1 MIKINSLETRGPSKW
16 ALRRKKA
23 AHVFQK
29 AYREK
34 TSTIIAP
41 AVTRSGS
48 TLDVRSQIPCRIS
61 SLVFFAKNYRRV
73 TPAIKWQRSKV
84 ICAGISLLRR
94 FRERF

>member
-1 MIKINSLETRGPSKW
+1 MG
-16 ALRRKKA
+16 ARRKKA

-34 TSTIIAP
+34 TSTTIAP
-41 AVTRSGS
+41 GVTRSGS

-73 TPAIKWQRSKV
+73 TPAIKWQRSLSYLR
-84 ICAGISLLRR
+84 AYLFFGDFASASSL
-94 FRERF
+94 

>member
-1 MIKINSLETRGPSKW
+1 VIKINSLEPRRPSKC
-16 ALRRKKA
+16 ARGKKKA

-34 TSTIIAP
+34 TSTTIAP

-73 TPAIKWQRSKV
+73 TPAIS
-84 ICAGISLLRR
+84 GNDH
-94 FRERF
+94 